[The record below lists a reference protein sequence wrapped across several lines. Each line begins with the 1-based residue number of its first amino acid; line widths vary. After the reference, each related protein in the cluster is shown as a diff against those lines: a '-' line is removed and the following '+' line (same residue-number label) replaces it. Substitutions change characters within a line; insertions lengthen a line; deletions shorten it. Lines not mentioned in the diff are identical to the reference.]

1 FSPVN
6 KKGPLSARKKT
17 PRQRHP
23 QIPFVWCYLVFSGV
37 FWCFLVFSGVV
48 CAGHRCEKGP
58 LVRTLYMDKKMPVR
72 RRARAFIV

>member
-1 FSPVN
+1 KGSDIRFSPVN

-23 QIPFVWCYLVFSGV
+23 QIPFVWCY
-37 FWCFLVFSGVV
+37 LVFSGVV